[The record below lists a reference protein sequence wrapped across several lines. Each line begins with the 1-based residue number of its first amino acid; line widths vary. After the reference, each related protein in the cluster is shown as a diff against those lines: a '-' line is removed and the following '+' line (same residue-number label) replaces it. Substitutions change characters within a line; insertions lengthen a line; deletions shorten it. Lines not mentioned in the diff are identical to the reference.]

1 MFNYLLSKYEI
12 SLKRDPGLIDYIN
25 KISKIYFNQEL
36 KSEGSV
42 QSMIKEMFSD
52 IVKESK

>member
-12 SLKRDPGLIDYIN
+12 SLKRDSGLIDYLN
-25 KISKIYFNQEL
+25 KISKMYFNQEL

-42 QSMIKEMFSD
+42 QSLLKEMFSD
-52 IVKESK
+52 IVKDSK